1 MEPKYKLIAQD
12 ITKVYEGESG
22 EKTIAIKNL
31 NLQVKDGEFLCLVG
45 PSGCGKTTLIKILA
59 GLLLPTSGSILMDGK
74 NVTGK
79 PSKERGVVFQENA
92 VFPWMTVEQNVEY
105 GPKVNGLPK
114 TVIKE
119 ISSKYI
125 KLVNLSGFEKALP
138 KELSGGMKK
147 RVDIARAYANNPDI
161 LLMDEPFGSLDSQT
175 RSKMQMELLQIWQS
189 EKKTVIFITH
199 DLEEAIYLADRV
211 IMLTARPSY
220 VFEEMIVPIGRPRDK
235 SIKTASEF
243 VKLRADLE
251 NLMEKAIELNENK
264 YKKLEEGAYIS

>member
-1 MEPKYKLIAQD
+1 METIYKLTAHGIS
-12 ITKVYEGESG
+12 KVYEGESG

-31 NLQVKDGEFLCLVG
+31 NLQVKEGEFLCLVG

-59 GLLLPTSGSILMDGK
+59 GLLLPTSGEILMDGK

-79 PSKERGVVFQENA
+79 PSRERGVVFQENA

-105 GPKVNGLPK
+105 GPRINGLPK
-114 TVIKE
+114 NVIKE
-119 ISSKYI
+119 ISKKYI

-175 RSKMQMELLQIWQS
+175 RSKMQTELLQIWQS
-189 EKKTVIFITH
+189 ERKTVVFITH
-199 DLEEAIYLADRV
+199 DLEEAIYLADRIIV
-211 IMLTARPSY
+211 LTARPSY
-220 VFEEMIVPIGRPRDK
+220 VFEEVTVPLSRPRKK
-235 SIKTASEF
+235 SVKTTPEF
-243 VKLRADLE
+243 VALRANLE
-251 NLMEKAIELNENK
+251 NMMENAIKLSENNC
-264 YKKLEEGAYIS
+264 